1 MALRETENN
10 AYAKFWS
17 NQQRLLWYVT
27 AFSVLVNCINWFRWH
42 LARSRFDCPSW
53 DSLKKEILGD
63 PRKGQRGR
71 EHPTPNFMFKVPI
84 TLGRVQWICCIQL
97 PSPRLKIQLAFHV
110 VFQPWGLINLI
121 KSGQRYFI
129 TKHKGRLVIT
139 RTEYYAFTCLLVLKK
154 KPMPNRM
161 KGWKLLGRSFQ
172 QSLR

>member
-17 NQQRLLWYVT
+17 NQQRLLWYVM
-27 AFSVLVNCINWFRWH
+27 AFSVVVNCINWFRWH

-84 TLGRVQWICCIQL
+84 TLWRVQWICCIQL

-121 KSGQRYFI
+121 KSGKRYFY
-129 TKHKGRLVIT
+129 HKAQGKIGYYQNGILRVHMPFS
-139 RTEYYAFTCLLVLKK
+139 TEKETDS
-154 KPMPNRM
+154 NRM
-161 KGWKLLGRSFQ
+161 KGWKLLGQSFQ
-172 QSLR
+172 ESLS

>member
-17 NQQRLLWYVT
+17 NQQRLLWYVM
-27 AFSVLVNCINWFRWH
+27 AFSVVVNCINWFRWH

-71 EHPTPNFMFKVPI
+71 EHPTPNFLFKVPI
-84 TLGRVQWICCIQL
+84 TLWRVQWICCIQL
-97 PSPRLKIQLAFHV
+97 PSPRLKIQLAFFGV
-110 VFQPWGLINLI
+110 WSIWLNMENDI
-121 KSGQRYFI
+121 FI
-129 TKHKGRLVIT
+129 TKHKGRLVVT

-154 KPMPNRM
+154 KPMRNRM

-172 QSLR
+172 QSLS

>member
-1 MALRETENN
+1 MALWETENN

-17 NQQRLLWYVT
+17 NQQRLLWYVM
-27 AFSVLVNCINWFRWH
+27 AFSVVVNCINWFRWH

-53 DSLKKEILGD
+53 DSLKKEILAD

-84 TLGRVQWICCIQL
+84 TLWRVQWICCIQL
-97 PSPRLKIQLAFHV
+97 PSPRLKIQLASHV

-129 TKHKGRLVIT
+129 TKHKGRLHENGILHVH
-139 RTEYYAFTCLLVLKK
+139 
-154 KPMPNRM
+154 MPFSAV
-161 KGWKLLGRSFQ
+161 KETDV
-172 QSLR
+172 